1 MRRRVSLVRSL
12 INKPKVLLMDEPF
25 VSLDQPTSENLYK
38 VLIDYW
44 KINPNYSNTNNS

>member
-1 MRRRVSLVRSL
+1 
-12 INKPKVLLMDEPF
+12 MDEPF

-44 KINPNYSNTNNS
+44 KLNPITVILITLNLKEAIIIR